1 MCVIACEDVTTLI
14 LLSVSS
20 SMREQFVEQ
29 LDREMDMNENR
40 VGTGGIRDFL
50 GGGGVGVKGT
60 WEINT

>member
-1 MCVIACEDVTTLI
+1 MCVVACEDVTTLI

-29 LDREMDMNENR
+29 LDREMDMNKNR

-50 GGGGVGVKGT
+50 GGGGGGRG
-60 WEINT
+60 